1 MDNGDKKVNNPG
13 GSHRPQH
20 PKDMKEKI
28 LIIGRPGTGKTDLG
42 NVLSELMNYDLV
54 DEVPSAWRL
63 SLNSKSRTVYVSNSI
78 TEEEAAIYLKEFTV
92 IAVSNL

>member
-1 MDNGDKKVNNPG
+1 
-13 GSHRPQH
+13 
-20 PKDMKEKI
+20 MKEKI

-54 DEVPSAWRL
+54 TDDLSAWWL
-63 SLNSKSRTVYVSNSI
+63 SLNAEPRTVYVSNSI
-78 TEEEAAIYLKEFTV
+78 TEAEATTNLKDFTV

>member
-1 MDNGDKKVNNPG
+1 
-13 GSHRPQH
+13 
-20 PKDMKEKI
+20 MKEKI

-54 DEVPSAWRL
+54 DEVPSAWWL
-63 SLNSKSRTVYVSNSI
+63 SLNDKPRTVYVSNSI
-78 TEEEAAIYLKEFTV
+78 TGAEAAMYLEDFTV